1 MTSSLAARFTRLDE
15 RLEAVLALLN
25 TGTHADIGSDH
36 AKLPLRLIQTGRA
49 RRCVVVELNP
59 GPLALARRNVARA
72 GLADQIEIRAGD
84 GFAPLHPG
92 EADSASIT
100 GMGAGT
106 IAGILRRAEARWE
119 EAGVLPPTLVLQPN
133 DNPAPIRVWAQE
145 SGYHLSDERLIDG
158 YWPYP
163 VLRLLRHPGP
173 DPAYSGLPHAAALRY
188 GPHLLREAGP
198 LLAARIRADVLRLTP
213 LAAPGRT
220 AQQELDAA
228 QDALKV
234 IEQFTGP

>member
-1 MTSSLAARFTRLDE
+1 VTPGVVQRFVRLDE
-15 RLEAVLALLN
+15 RLEAVLALLH

-36 AKLPLRLIQTGRA
+36 AKLPLRLIQTGQA
-49 RRCVVVELNP
+49 RRCIVVELNP

-72 GLADQIEIRAGD
+72 GLAEQIEIRAGD
-84 GFAPLHPG
+84 GFAPLNPA

-106 IAGILRRAEARWE
+106 IAAILRRAAP
-119 EAGVLPPTLVLQPN
+119 GILPPTLVLQPN
-133 DNPAPIRVWAQE
+133 DNPAPIRLWAQE
-145 SGYHLSDERLIDG
+145 SGYHLTDERLIDG

-163 VLRLLRHPGP
+163 VLRLLRQPGP
-173 DPAYSGLPHAAALRY
+173 DPAYRNLPLAAALRY
-188 GPHLLREAGP
+188 GPHLLQEAGP
-198 LLAARIRADVLRLTP
+198 LLAARIRADVSRLTP

-234 IEQFTGP
+234 LNGQTDWAGT

>member
-1 MTSSLAARFTRLDE
+1 MTPQVLQRFARLDE
-15 RLEAVLALLN
+15 RLEAVLALLH

-49 RRCVVVELNP
+49 RRCIVVELNP

-72 GLADQIEIRAGD
+72 GLDNQIDVRSGN
-84 GFAPLHPG
+84 GFSPLHPA

-106 IAGILRRAEARWE
+106 IAGILRRAEE
-119 EAGVLPPTLVLQPN
+119 GVLPPTLVLQPN
-133 DNPAPIRVWAQE
+133 DNPAPIRVWARE
-145 SGYHLSDERLIDG
+145 SGYHLTDERLIDG

-173 DPAYSGLPHAAALRY
+173 DLAYQDLPLAAALRY

-198 LLAARIRADVLRLTP
+198 LLAARIQADVLRLTP

-220 AQQELDAA
+220 AQLELDAA

-234 IEQFTGP
+234 IEP

>member
-1 MTSSLAARFTRLDE
+1 MKSVPINTVTPEPVQRFWRLDE
-15 RLEAVLALLN
+15 RLEAVLALVH
-25 TGTHADIGSDH
+25 TGIHADIGSDH
-36 AKLPLRLIQTGRA
+36 AKLPLRLIQSGRA
-49 RRCVVVELNP
+49 RRCIVVELNP

-72 GLADQIEIRAGD
+72 GLTDHIEIRAGD
-84 GFAPLHPG
+84 GFAPLHPA

-106 IAGILRRAEARWE
+106 IAGILRRAEV
-119 EAGVLPPTLVLQPN
+119 GVLTPTLVLQPN

-145 SGYHLSDERLIDG
+145 SGYHLTDERLIDG

-163 VLRLLRHPGP
+163 VLRLVRQSGP
-173 DPAYSGLPHAAALRY
+173 DPAYSGLPLAAALRY

-220 AQQELDAA
+220 AQLELNAA

-234 IEQFTGP
+234 IEL